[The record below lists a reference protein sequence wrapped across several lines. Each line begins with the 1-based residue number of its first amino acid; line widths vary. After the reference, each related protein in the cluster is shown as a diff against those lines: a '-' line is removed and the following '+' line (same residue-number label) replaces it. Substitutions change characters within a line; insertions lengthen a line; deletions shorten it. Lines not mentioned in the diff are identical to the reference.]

1 LAALVAAT
9 VVSSSGAAASATG
22 PAARVRPNVRPAP
35 RPVSVS
41 DPRVRREAAWSV
53 TMRPATAGRAPN
65 DEVPPEAGPPDASPP
80 DAGPPDAS
88 PPDASPAA
96 RPLAPVVTTHFDA
109 IPQQADNSPA
119 DPTGAVGR
127 TNVVTA
133 VNTAVGVYA
142 REGGEMLAPTG
153 LQELVPGLLGLKY
166 DPKVVFD
173 QYTNAF
179 VLTFLVRRPSTQES
193 WIVVTTI
200 PDATAADRSTWCGA
214 QLKGD
219 GVPRNGP
226 QWADYPA
233 VGYDVDGV
241 TIATNAFN
249 FGGHNAFRYAQIY
262 SIPNAELFQTP
273 CDPSDA
279 VAFTAFAQK
288 QTRDPNGSKAFTIQP
303 AQTEGASNGDQYLL
317 SFDPSGSDV
326 VVWRLR
332 ETAHGPTLS
341 RSAVAVGR
349 ARVAPYG
356 TQAGGSFRDDD
367 TWWDPG
373 DLRLVNAF
381 YDADLRRVYAA
392 HVLFKDLEPD
402 SFTGGYPESVIKW
415 YEVHPKGRLRA
426 SRLTRSGIV
435 GTPETDAG
443 WPVVATDASGDL
455 LITYNRAS
463 KPLGEYLSAWAAEVR
478 PGTTAAD
485 PVLLSAGTAR
495 IEASPGVERWGDFN
509 AINRDPVDGTFVAM
523 VNQYAKS
530 DGGGPT
536 TLDWQQTFDLVSGA

>member
-1 LAALVAAT
+1 MPARIRRPLAVLLAAT
-9 VVSSSGAAASATG
+9 VVSSSGARASAIG
-22 PAARVRPNVRPAP
+22 SEARERPNP
-35 RPVSVS
+35 RPQARPVRIV
-41 DPRVRREAAWSV
+41 DPRTTRTTALRV
-53 TMRPATAGRAPN
+53 TMRPAAPASQGVTGTLA
-65 DEVPPEAGPPDASPP
+65 DE
-80 DAGPPDAS
+80 
-88 PPDASPAA
+88 SPAA
-96 RPLAPVVTTHFDA
+96 RPLAPVVATHFDA
-109 IPQQADNSPA
+109 IPQQADNTPA

-127 TNVVTA
+127 TSVVTA
-133 VNTAVGVYA
+133 VNTAVAVYA
-142 REGGEMLAPTG
+142 RDGNALVTPTE
-153 LQELVPGLLGLKY
+153 LQDLVPGLLGLTY

-173 QYTNAF
+173 QYTDAF

-200 PDATAADRSTWCGA
+200 PDATAAEPSSWCGA
-214 QLKGD
+214 RLPGD

-233 VGYDVDGV
+233 VGYDADGV

-249 FGGHNAFRYAQIY
+249 FGGRNAFRYAQVY
-262 SIPNAELFQTP
+262 SITNAELFRSP

-279 VAFTAFAQK
+279 VAFTPFGRK
-288 QTRDPNGSKAFTIQP
+288 QTRDPSGSKAFTIQP

-317 SFDPSGSDV
+317 SFDPTGPGV

-332 ETAHGPTLS
+332 ETAQGPTLG
-341 RSAVAVGR
+341 RTAIGVGR
-349 ARVAPYG
+349 ARIAPYG
-356 TQAGGSFRDDD
+356 TQAGGSYRDDD

-381 YDADLRRVYAA
+381 YDADTGRVYAA
-392 HVLFKDLEPD
+392 HVLLKDLEPD
-402 SFTGGYPESVIKW
+402 ALTGGYPESVIKW
-415 YEVHPKGRLRA
+415 YEVHPTRRLRA

-455 LITYNRAS
+455 FIAYNRAS
-463 KPLGEYLSAWAAEVR
+463 KPLGEFLSAWAAEVR
-478 PGTTAAD
+478 PGTTAAESI
-485 PVLLSAGTAR
+485 LLSPGTAR

-509 AINRDPVDGTFVAM
+509 AINRDPLDGTFVAM
-523 VNQYAKS
+523 VNQYARA
-530 DGGGPT
+530 DGEGSV